1 MKANAK
7 LYLWARNL
15 TRMNYRIIVLLA
27 VVLFGLG
34 CNSSKK
40 SSLSYNEVVLD
51 QIDVHGKKSPYRPSA
66 TRKHDLIHT
75 TLDVKF
81 NWEKQYLY
89 GEAWLDLKPYFYAT
103 NLLEL
108 DAKGMDIHE
117 VALVRKDGSKLPLVY
132 TYDKKKLNIVL
143 DKTYTRNDTYRVYV
157 KYTSKPNELEKTEGL
172 SAIKDDKG
180 LFFINPLGEDK
191 NKPRQIWT
199 QGEPESNSVWF
210 PTIDNPNER
219 CSQEIFIT
227 VDTGMVAMSNGTL
240 ISKKNNGDGTQTVH
254 WKQDLP
260 HAPYLFMMAIGEF
273 AVIEDTWN
281 GISVNYFVEKE
292 YENVARRIFGNT
304 PEMLTFF
311 SKQLGVE
318 FPWDK
323 YWQVCVRDYVSGA
336 MENTSAVIF
345 GEFVQRNERELLDED
360 YEDIVSHEL
369 YHHWFG
375 DLVTC
380 ESWANLPLNESFA
393 TYGEVLWREHKYG
406 LDEKNRKVW
415 EDMESYFAEA
425 ARGKQVDMIR
435 YHHETAEDMFDSHS
449 YAKGGTI
456 LNMLR
461 DYVGDEAFFES
472 LRVYLMDNLYTA
484 VEIHH
489 LRLAFEKVIG
499 EDLNWFFNQWFL
511 NSGHPELTINYVYTD
526 SSVIVKL
533 KQDHSVGSKLIY
545 RIPMDIGLYY
555 GNTYKEESIV
565 FEKKEQDFEF
575 LTSTKPFL
583 VNVDTKKSLLAKIED
598 NKTLEEWSFQYLNGK
613 NFFDRLYALNALI
626 ESGKETEDVLKTMR
640 FALKDASWYIQELAA
655 QMYPLKE
662 TDSKAITILKELAVN
677 AEKSHVMAA
686 AILKLAE
693 LENPEFETYFEKGIQ
708 HPSYMVNG
716 AALEAL
722 SYTNEKRALAIAES
736 WENEKNYD
744 IKNAVGVVYSEF
756 GDVSKKAY
764 FENVATNSTESIDR
778 VYAVYYYSM
787 FLTRMDPKTAVDG
800 IKFIE
805 EFGKTDKSQ
814 WGKNVAIS
822 SLGRIRNSFM
832 LQSEA
837 IKAEMAVP
845 GMSKSEKLSY
855 ENELIE
861 NKFVVD
867 RANEA
872 LARLKKQ

>member
-1 MKANAK
+1 MQYKF
-7 LYLWARNL
+7 L
-15 TRMNYRIIVLLA
+15 VLVAILM
-27 VVLFGLG
+27 LGFG
-34 CNSSKK
+34 CNTTKK
-40 SSLSYNEVVLD
+40 SAKNNQEVVLEE
-51 QIDVHGKKSPYRPSA
+51 IEVIGKKSPYRASA
-66 TRKHDLIHT
+66 TRKHDLLHT
-75 TLDVKF
+75 TLNVKF
-81 NWEKQYLY
+81 DWEKQYLY

-103 NLLEL
+103 NVLEL
-108 DAKGMDIHE
+108 DAKGMDIE
-117 VALVRKDGSKLPLVY
+117 EISLVKKDGVKLPLIY
-132 TYDKKKLNIVL
+132 SYDNRKLNIVL
-143 DKTYTRNDTYRVYV
+143 DKIYTRKDEFKIYINYV
-157 KYTSKPNELEKTEGL
+157 SKPNELEKTEGL

-180 LFFINPLGEDK
+180 LFFINPTGEDK

-219 CSQEIFIT
+219 CTQEIFIT
-227 VDTGMVAMSNGTL
+227 VDTGFVAMSNGKL
-240 ISKKNNGDGTQTVH
+240 ISKKINNDGTQTVH

-260 HAPYLFMMAIGEF
+260 HAPYLFMMTIGDF

-281 GISVNYFVEKE
+281 GKSVNYFVEKE
-292 YENVARRIFGNT
+292 YESVAQRIFGNT
-304 PEMLTFF
+304 PEMMTFF

-336 MENTSAVIF
+336 MENTSSVIF

-393 TYGEVLWREHKYG
+393 TYGEVLWREYKYG
-406 LDEKNRKVW
+406 DDEKNRKVW

-472 LRVYLMDNLYTA
+472 LNVYLKDNAYEA

-489 LRLAFEKVIG
+489 LRLAFEKVTG
-499 EDLNWFFNQWFL
+499 EDMNWFFNQWFL
-511 NSGHPELTINYVYTD
+511 GAGHPEITINYVYTD
-526 SSVIVKL
+526 SSVIVKM
-533 KQDHSVGSKLIY
+533 KQEHSAGGKLVY
-545 RIPMDIGLYY
+545 KLPLNIGLYM
-555 GNTYKEESIV
+555 GNTYTEEAIV
-565 FEKKEQDFEF
+565 FDKKEQQFE
-575 LTSTKPFL
+575 LKTQSKPFL
-583 VNVDTKKSLLAKIED
+583 VNVDADKSLLAKITD
-598 NKTLEEWSFQYLNGK
+598 NKSLEQWSFQYLNGK
-613 NFFDRLYALNALI
+613 NFFDRLYAINAI
-626 ESGKETEDVLKTMR
+626 VESKKETPEMLKTLQ
-640 FALKDASWYIQELAA
+640 FALNDSSWYIQEYAA
-655 QMYPLKE
+655 NLYPLKK
-662 TDSKAITILKELAVN
+662 DDIAAINILKNLAQN
-677 AEKSHVMAA
+677 APKSHVMSA
-686 AILKLAE
+686 AILKLSE
-693 LENPEFETYFEKGIQ
+693 LEEASFESIYEKGIN

-716 AALEAL
+716 AALEAI
-722 SYTNEKRALAIAES
+722 SYTNETRALEIANS

-744 IKNAVGVVYSEF
+744 IKNAIGTVYSEL

-764 FENVATNSTESIDR
+764 FENVATNSEESIDR
-778 VYAVYYYSM
+778 IYAVYYYSM
-787 FLTRMDPKTAVDG
+787 FLTRMEPQVVTEG

-814 WGKNVAIS
+814 WGKNVATS
-822 SLGRIRNSFM
+822 SLGRLRNSFI

-837 IKAEMAVP
+837 IKSELSIP
-845 GMSKSEKLSY
+845 GLSKSEKLLL
-855 ENELIE
+855 ENEMLE
-861 NKFVVD
+861 YQFVVD
-867 RANEA
+867 RANQA
-872 LARLKKQ
+872 ISRLKN

>member
-1 MKANAK
+1 
-7 LYLWARNL
+7 
-15 TRMNYRIIVLLA
+15 MNYRIIVLVA

-51 QIDVHGKKSPYRPSA
+51 QIDVLGKKSPYRPSA

-81 NWEKQYLY
+81 NWEKQQLY
-89 GEAWLDLKPYFYAT
+89 GEAWLDLKPYFYTT

-117 VALVRKDGSKLPLVY
+117 VTLIRKDGSGLPLVY

-143 DKTYTRNDTYRVYV
+143 DKTYNRNETYRVYV

-240 ISKKNNGDGTQTVH
+240 ISKKNNSDGTQTVH

-281 GISVNYFVEKE
+281 GLSVNYFVEKE

-304 PEMLTFF
+304 PEMMTFF
-311 SKQLGVE
+311 SEQLGVE

-336 MENTSAVIF
+336 MENTSSVIF

-393 TYGEVLWREHKYG
+393 TYGEVLWREYKYG
-406 LDEKNRKVW
+406 MDEKNRKVW

-499 EDLNWFFNQWFL
+499 EDMNWFFNQWFL

-545 RIPMDIGLYY
+545 RIPMNIGLYY
-555 GNTYKEESIV
+555 GNTYKEESVV

-613 NFFDRLYALNALI
+613 NFFDRLYAINALI
-626 ESGKETEDVLKTMR
+626 ESGNETEDVLKTMR

-662 TDSKAITILKELAVN
+662 TDSKALTILKELAIN

-686 AILKLAE
+686 AILKLSE

-722 SYTNEKRALAIAES
+722 SYTNEKRALDIAES

-744 IKNAVGVVYSEF
+744 IKNAVGIVYSEF

-778 VYAVYYYSM
+778 IYAVYYYSM
-787 FLTRMDPKTAVDG
+787 FLSRMDPKTAVDG

-805 EFGKTDKSQ
+805 EFGKTDDSQ

-822 SLGRIRNSFM
+822 SLGRIRNSFT

-837 IKAEMAVP
+837 ISAEMAVP
-845 GMSKSEKLSY
+845 GLSKSEKLSF

-872 LARLKKQ
+872 LARLKK

>member
-1 MKANAK
+1 MQF
-7 LYLWARNL
+7 RF
-15 TRMNYRIIVLLA
+15 IVIVAFLI
-27 VVLFGLG
+27 FGFS

-40 SSLSYNEVVLD
+40 IAKNNQEVVLD
-51 QIDVHGKKSPYRPSA
+51 EIEVIGKKSPYRASA

-75 TLDVKF
+75 TLNVKF
-81 NWEKQYLY
+81 DWEKQYLY

-103 NLLEL
+103 NTLEL
-108 DAKGMDIHE
+108 DAKGMDINE
-117 VALVRKDGSKLPLVY
+117 ISLVRKDGSKLPLIY
-132 TYDKKKLNIVL
+132 SYNSKKLNIVL
-143 DKTYTRNDTYRVYV
+143 DKIYTKKDEFKIYINYV
-157 KYTSKPNELEKTEGL
+157 SKPNELEKTEGL

-180 LFFINPLGEDK
+180 LFFINPTGEDK

-219 CSQEIFIT
+219 CTQEIFIT
-227 VDTGMVAMSNGTL
+227 VDTGFVAMSNGKL
-240 ISKKNNGDGTQTVH
+240 ISKKINNDGTQTVH

-260 HAPYLFMMAIGEF
+260 HAPYLFMMTIGDF

-281 GISVNYFVEKE
+281 GKSVNYFVEKE
-292 YENVARRIFGNT
+292 YANVAKRIFGNT
-304 PEMLTFF
+304 PEMMTFF
-311 SKQLGVE
+311 SDQLGVE

-336 MENTSAVIF
+336 MENTSSVIF

-393 TYGEVLWREHKYG
+393 TYGEVLWREYKYG
-406 LDEKNRKVW
+406 NDEKNRKVW
-415 EDMESYFAEA
+415 EDMEGYFAEA
-425 ARGKQVDMIR
+425 SRGKQVDMIR

-461 DYVGDEAFFES
+461 DYVGDEAFFTS
-472 LRVYLMDNLYTA
+472 LNVYLKENAYEA

-489 LRLAFEKVIG
+489 LRLAFEKVTG
-499 EDLNWFFNQWFL
+499 EDMNWFFNQWFL
-511 NSGHPELTINYVYTD
+511 GAGHPEITIDYVYTD
-526 SSVIVKL
+526 SSVIVKM
-533 KQDHSVGSKLIY
+533 KQGHSVGGKLVYKLPLNVGIY
-545 RIPMDIGLYY
+545 Q
-555 GNTYKEESIV
+555 GNTYTEEPIV
-565 FEKKEQDFEF
+565 FDKKEQQFEF
-575 LTSTKPFL
+575 KTTSKPFL
-583 VNVDTKKSLLAKIED
+583 VNVDTKKSLLASFTD
-598 NKTLEEWSFQYLNGK
+598 NKTLEQWGFQYLNGK
-613 NFFDRLYALNALI
+613 NFFDRLYAIRAL
-626 ESGKETEDVLKTMR
+626 EASGKETPEILKTMQ
-640 FALKDASWYIQELAA
+640 FALNDSSWYIQEYTASI
-655 QMYPLKE
+655 YPLKK
-662 TDSKAITILKELAVN
+662 TDVAAINILKNLAQN
-677 AEKSHVMAA
+677 APKSHVMSA
-686 AILKLAE
+686 AILKLSE
-693 LENPEFETYFEKGIQ
+693 LEDPSFEAIYEKAIK

-716 AALEAL
+716 AALEAI
-722 SYTNEKRALAIAES
+722 SYTNESRALEIANG

-744 IKNAVGVVYSEF
+744 IKNAIGSVYSEL

-764 FENVATNSTESIDR
+764 FENVATNSEESIDR
-778 VYAVYYYSM
+778 IYAVYYYSM
-787 FLTRMDPKTAVDG
+787 FLTRMEPKVATDG

-822 SLGRIRNSFM
+822 SLGRIRNSFS

-837 IKAEMAVP
+837 IKTELNIP
-845 GMSKSEKLSY
+845 GLSKSEKISL
-855 ENELIE
+855 ENEILE

-867 RANEA
+867 RASEA
-872 LARLKKQ
+872 ITRLKK